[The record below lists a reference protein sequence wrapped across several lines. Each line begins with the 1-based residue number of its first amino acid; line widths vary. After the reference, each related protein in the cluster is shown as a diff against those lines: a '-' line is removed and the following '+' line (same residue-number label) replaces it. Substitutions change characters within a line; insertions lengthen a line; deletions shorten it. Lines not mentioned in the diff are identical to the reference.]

1 MRTHD
6 KLQNQGFAIWQPDS
20 SWWTSATSRLHNSFI
35 AMSDEWQ
42 TFMGRRVKEDLHLW
56 QELAGA
62 KTPEAMW
69 SAYMS
74 FWQKAVG
81 DYWKE
86 YATFTTLSG
95 ALVSDMTAGP
105 QACEA
110 ALPHAQAA

>member
-6 KLQNQGFAIWQPDS
+6 KLQNQGLAIWQPDF
-20 SWWTSATSRLHNSFI
+20 SWWTSATSGMHNSFI

-42 TFMGRRVKEDLHLW
+42 AFMGRRVREDLHLC

-74 FWQKAVG
+74 FWQKAVE
-81 DYWKE
+81 DYCRE

-95 ALVSDMTAGP
+95 ALASDMRAGP
-105 QACEA
+105 QASEP